1 MKQIFKRYIVNLRN
15 ILLLPHGGG
24 WVGGLSGVALLVS
37 CTSDI
42 PVQHS
47 DDYGYI
53 TFAVKAQQ
61 PQTRTNDYEAYDASK
76 HPVTMGVMGY
86 ANGLTET
93 VFSNDIAT
101 YNAASGVWSTNPQK
115 RWDAYKGKKTFDFFA
130 YMPQT
135 ENATVMHSETDN
147 TYTLSVPFTT
157 TDGSTT
163 EEGTTTGG
171 ILLDVKKAP
180 IICALPAHRYDTDA
194 ETGQLIFDRVIDL
207 RFDQALTGY
216 RLLFT
221 LGEKMGAIRNFVL
234 RTVTVSGELAA
245 SGTVSRTYKQ
255 NNDEWTAQDILWTDI
270 ERKNVET
277 EIKNGDSKA
286 SLTLTYSKDADGN
299 DIYQQWGTDF
309 YAIPDDK
316 FTPTI
321 TVTYDVVFTAE
332 DGTTVTTR
340 QDVTSTITLNKSNF
354 EKLAKGGIGKI
365 NPIRILIEPRYLY
378 VLSDDDAYSG
388 HLLIE

>member
-1 MKQIFKRYIVNLRN
+1 MKLISTIHNRYITPLRN

-24 WVGGLSGVALLVS
+24 LAGGFCGVALLVS

-61 PQTRTNDYEAYDASK
+61 TQTRTNDYEAYDASK
-76 HPVTMGVMGY
+76 HPATMGVVGY
-86 ANGLTET
+86 ANALTET
-93 VFSNDIAT
+93 VFNNDVAT
-101 YNAASGVWSTNPQK
+101 YNTATEVWTTNPQK

-135 ENATVMHSETDN
+135 ENATVTHNETDN

-157 TDGSTT
+157 TDGSATD
-163 EEGTTTGG
+163 EDTTTGG
-171 ILLDVKKAP
+171 ILPDVKKAP
-180 IICALPAHRYDTDA
+180 ILCALPAHRFDTDA

-207 RFDQALTGY
+207 RFDQTLTGY

-221 LGEKMGAIRNFVL
+221 LGEKMGGIRKFVL
-234 RTVTVSGELAA
+234 KNVTVSGELAT
-245 SGTVSRTYKQ
+245 SGTVTRTYKL
-255 NNDEWTAQDILWTDI
+255 NNDEWTAQNIQWTNI

-277 EIKNGDSKA
+277 EIKKDADDNV
-286 SLTLTYSKDADGN
+286 TLTYDN
-299 DIYQQWGTDF
+299 NVVYQQWGADF

-321 TVTYDVVFTAE
+321 TVTYDVIFTAE
-332 DGTTVTTR
+332 DGTTTVTTR
-340 QDVTSTITLNKSNF
+340 ENVTSTIMLNKSNF
-354 EKLAKGGIGKI
+354 ESLAKGGIGKI

-378 VLSDDDAYSG
+378 VMADEDAYSG

>member
-1 MKQIFKRYIVNLRN
+1 MGFC
-15 ILLLPHGGG
+15 
-24 WVGGLSGVALLVS
+24 GVALLVS

-42 PVQHS
+42 PIQHS

-76 HPVTMGVMGY
+76 HPATMGVMGY

-93 VFSNDIAT
+93 VFNNDVAT
-101 YNAASGVWSTNPQK
+101 YNPTTETWTTNPQK
-115 RWDAYKGKKTFDFFA
+115 RWDAYRGKKTFDFFA

-135 ENATVMHSETDN
+135 ENATVTHNETDN

-157 TDGSTT
+157 TDGSATD
-163 EEGTTTGG
+163 EGTTTDG

-180 IICALPAHRYDTDA
+180 ILCALPAHRFDTDA

-207 RFDQALTGY
+207 RFDQTLTGY

-221 LGEKMGAIRNFVL
+221 LGEKMSAIRSFVIKN
-234 RTVTVSGELAA
+234 VTVSGELAA
-245 SGTVSRTYKQ
+245 SGTVTRTYKQ
-255 NNDEWTAQDILWTDI
+255 NSDEWTAQDILWTNI

-277 EIKNGDSKA
+277 AIKKNGDA
-286 SLTLTYSKDADGN
+286 DVTLTYTKDA
-299 DIYQQWGTDF
+299 IYQQLGTDF

-321 TVTYDVVFTAE
+321 TVTYDVVLTAE
-332 DGTTVTTR
+332 DGTTPITTR
-340 QDVTSTITLNKSNF
+340 NDVKSTIVLNKSNF
-354 EKLAKGGIGKI
+354 TSLTKGGIGKI

-378 VLSDDDAYSG
+378 VMADEDAYSG
-388 HLLIE
+388 LLLIE

>member
-1 MKQIFKRYIVNLRN
+1 M
-15 ILLLPHGGG
+15 GG
-24 WVGGLSGVALLVS
+24 

-76 HPVTMGVMGY
+76 HPATMGVVGY

-93 VFSNDIAT
+93 VFNNDVAT
-101 YNAASGVWSTNPQK
+101 YNPATEIWTTNPQR
-115 RWDAYKGKKTFDFFA
+115 RWDTYKGKKTFDFFA

-135 ENATVMHSETDN
+135 ENATVTHNEADN

-157 TDGSTT
+157 TDGSATD
-163 EEGTTTGG
+163 EGTTTGG

-180 IICALPAHRYDTDA
+180 ILCALPAHRFDTDA

-207 RFDQALTGY
+207 RFDQTLTGY

-221 LGEKMGAIRNFVL
+221 LGEKMSAIRSFVI
-234 RTVTVSGELAA
+234 TKVTVSGELAA
-245 SGTVSRTYKQ
+245 SGTVTRTYKL
-255 NNDEWTAQDILWTDI
+255 NNDEWTAQNILWTNI

-277 EIKNGDSKA
+277 KIEKNGDA
-286 SLTLTYSKDADGN
+286 GVTLTYAKDADGN
-299 DIYQQWGTDF
+299 VIYQQWGTDF

-321 TVTYDVVFTAE
+321 TVTYDVVLTAE
-332 DGTTVTTR
+332 DGKKIVTR
-340 QDVTSTITLNKSNF
+340 DGVTSTITLNKSNF
-354 EKLAKGGIGKI
+354 KSFAKGGIGKI

-378 VLSDDDAYSG
+378 VMADEDAWSG
-388 HLLIE
+388 LLLVE

>member
-1 MKQIFKRYIVNLRN
+1 M
-15 ILLLPHGGG
+15 
-24 WVGGLSGVALLVS
+24 GGLILCGG
-37 CTSDI
+37 CTSSDI

-47 DDYGYI
+47 VDYGYI
-53 TFAVKAQQ
+53 TFAVKAQK

-76 HPVTMGVMGY
+76 HPATMGVTGY
-86 ANGLTET
+86 ANALTET
-93 VFSNDIAT
+93 VFNNDVAT
-101 YNAASGVWSTNPQK
+101 YNPTTETWTTNPQK

-135 ENATVMHSETDN
+135 ENATVTHNETN
-147 TYTLSVPFTT
+147 KTYTLSVPFN
-157 TDGSTT
+157 TDGGSTT

-180 IICALPAHRYDTDA
+180 IICALPAHRFDTDA
-194 ETGQLIFDRVIDL
+194 ETGQLIFDRTIDL
-207 RFDQALTGY
+207 RFDQTLTGY

-221 LGEKMGAIRNFVL
+221 LGENMGAIRSFVL
-234 RTVTVSGELAA
+234 KKVTISGELAT

-255 NNDEWTAQDILWTDI
+255 NNEEWTTQNILWTDI
-270 ERKNVET
+270 KHNNVET
-277 EIKNGDSKA
+277 EIKYDDGDSNA
-286 SLTLTYSKDADGN
+286 ALTLTYGKDTEGN
-299 DIYQQWGTDF
+299 IIYQQWGSNF
-309 YAIPDDK
+309 YAIPDEK

-321 TVTYDVVFTAE
+321 TVTYDVIFTAE

-340 QDVTSTITLNKSNF
+340 QDVTSTITFSASNF
-354 EKLAKGGIGKI
+354 NSFAKGGIGKI

-378 VLSDDDAYSG
+378 VMADEDAYSG